1 MTKKNECICNCESD
15 VKLIFSCS
23 GAADVGAISD
33 QTARKLTKDG
43 VGKMYCLAGIGGNV
57 SGIVEST
64 KSADKILAIDGCPIA
79 CTKKLLERNGFNDF
93 YYLELSKIGLNKG
106 KTEISESNILKA
118 VNSGKEL
125 FYNKS

>member
-1 MTKKNECICNCESD
+1 MTKKNENACICKGD

-23 GAADVGAISD
+23 GAADVGAVSD
-33 QTARKLTKDG
+33 QAARKLTKDG
-43 VGKMYCLAGIGGNV
+43 IGKMYCLTGIGGNV

-64 KSADKILAIDGCPIA
+64 KSADKILAIDGCPVA

-106 KTEISESNILKA
+106 KTEVSENNILKV

-125 FYNKS
+125 FCN